1 MQIDQTFIELN
12 KKSISDGKKSY
23 IDPKTGYSVFNSEE
37 LKKRPCCGNGC
48 RHCPYGVNKG
58 SKIILNW

>member
-1 MQIDQTFIELN
+1 MESFTELN
-12 KKSISDGKKSY
+12 KQAIMDCKKSY
-23 IDPKTGYSVFNSEE
+23 VDPKTGYSVFTSEE

-58 SKIILNW
+58 SKEVVINW

>member
-1 MQIDQTFIELN
+1 MDTFEELN
-12 KKSISDGKKSY
+12 KKSISEGKKTY
-23 IDPKTGYSVFNSEE
+23 IDPKPGYKVFNSEE

-58 SKIILNW
+58 STTIIEY

>member
-1 MQIDQTFIELN
+1 MDIKILHDDAVKAD
-12 KKSISDGKKSY
+12 KKTY
-23 IDPKTGYSVFNSEE
+23 IDPQTGYSVFTAEE

-58 SKIILNW
+58 SKVVVLEY